1 MYLPDE
7 IQSTLRNLNKIT
19 ENEVV
24 QKQGDIYV
32 AINVLTSER
41 RILLNEQSLIESLEG
56 RSSQNKR
63 KILKGWLHGRKEKKS
78 NFWRWINR

>member
-56 RSSQNKR
+56 RSSQSKR
-63 KILKGWLHGRKEKKS
+63 KILKG
-78 NFWRWINR
+78 